1 MSRQAI
7 PSFAM
12 SEIGRESLR
21 REGVVV
27 TTLAYSVL
35 NDPRRLQP
43 HYHDFFQLMLLQGRG
58 EVMHDFRDYRVR
70 GSTLLFLTPGQIHSI
85 RPTGGFGGI
94 IISFSQS
101 FFDHKSPPPSEL
113 LDLPFFFPA
122 ESAPILPIP
131 HGDVFRIS
139 QAFAEVQREFE
150 MADALAAES
159 LRAWLRILF
168 ARTMRLHTQQRP
180 VVELSA
186 RARLV
191 REFHLAVEAHFREER
206 TLEIYARELGVSA
219 NHLNDVIRGETKR
232 SAGGII
238 RQRRLLDAKRLLS
251 HSELSVS
258 EIGYRLGFHDPSY
271 FGRFFRKGTG
281 SSPAAFREEIRE
293 KYHTKGP

>member
-1 MSRQAI
+1 
-7 PSFAM
+7 
-12 SEIGRESLR
+12 
-21 REGVVV
+21 
-27 TTLAYSVL
+27 
-35 NDPRRLQP
+35 
-43 HYHDFFQLMLLQGRG
+43 MLLQGRG

-85 RPTGGFGGI
+85 QPTGGFGGI

-113 LDLPFFFPA
+113 LDLPFFFPVD
-122 ESAPILPIP
+122 SAPILPIP
-131 HGDVFRIS
+131 HGDGFRIG
-139 QAFAEVQREFE
+139 QAFAEIQREFE

-191 REFHLAVEAHFREER
+191 PRVSPGRRRAFPGGTHARNLLARAGREHQ
-206 TLEIYARELGVSA
+206 
-219 NHLNDVIRGETKR
+219 NHLNDVIRAETKQ

-271 FGRFFRKGTG
+271 FGRFFRRRA
-281 SSPAAFREEIRE
+281 PAVLLRPFVRKSERSIQRAVSAVSA
-293 KYHTKGP
+293 G

>member
-1 MSRQAI
+1 
-7 PSFAM
+7 
-12 SEIGRESLR
+12 
-21 REGVVV
+21 
-27 TTLAYSVL
+27 
-35 NDPRRLQP
+35 
-43 HYHDFFQLMLLQGRG
+43 
-58 EVMHDFRDYRVR
+58 
-70 GSTLLFLTPGQIHSI
+70 
-85 RPTGGFGGI
+85 
-94 IISFSQS
+94 
-101 FFDHKSPPPSEL
+101 
-113 LDLPFFFPA
+113 
-122 ESAPILPIP
+122 
-131 HGDVFRIS
+131 
-139 QAFAEVQREFE
+139 

-219 NHLNDVIRGETKR
+219 NHLNDVIRWETKR

-258 EIGYRLGFHDPSY
+258 EIGYRLGFHPSY

-281 SSPAAFREEIRE
+281 SSPAAFREEIRGE
-293 KYHTKGP
+293 MPYKGPLVPFREVESRRMKFDAGGYASYRHARRSSLQSGIFGAANGHRCAAGH